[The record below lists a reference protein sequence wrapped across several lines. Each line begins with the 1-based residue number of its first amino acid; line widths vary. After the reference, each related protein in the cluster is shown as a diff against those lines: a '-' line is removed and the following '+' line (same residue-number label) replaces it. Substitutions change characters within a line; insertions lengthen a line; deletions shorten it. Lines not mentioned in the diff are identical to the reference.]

1 MKEDDVMSNKGKISF
16 DSLDENADYFNKP
29 DNNAKL
35 VDTDSLLED
44 RADEVDDLIES
55 TSSASSISNLVSQNA
70 EDFDK
75 TDESREQLLDEI
87 EQELGRKVNKPKPKK
102 MMKRKDIIKQQIEDR
117 KIVSDR
123 DRELNNILNSTD
135 SIEERERHFMEE
147 EIDREEMTKDR
158 EILLSKRDKELNEI
172 MKSIEDPNYIPKDVN
187 KMQLEEQ
194 QKRKRPPM
202 PPKRKPST
210 NRTMVSR
217 KDYSNFFTPK
227 YIVGGVLL
235 IIVITVF
242 TTILVMKTLATD
254 VGSTISR
261 TDKLIVRNPI
271 NNYTLQVGDVL
282 TRVSVPSSV
291 DSTQYDY
298 FIKVRLTIKNKKR
311 SKAALMSTNVFTVK
325 SYNGEKLGDCYTAS
339 ELINYNISDAIPST
353 ILAKGTASG
362 YLYCKTDITY
372 LPLLEVTAAKEL
384 DQSAAIRGEI
394 VATASSTYNINLNQ

>member
-1 MKEDDVMSNKGKISF
+1 MSNKGKISF
-16 DSLDENADYFNKP
+16 DSLDENQDYFNKP
-29 DNNAKL
+29 DNNVKL

-87 EQELGRKVNKPKPKK
+87 EHELGRDVNKPKPKK

-202 PPKRKPST
+202 PSQRKPST

-217 KDYSNFFTPK
+217 RDYSNFFTPK

-291 DSTQYDY
+291 DSSQYDY

-311 SKAALMSTNVFTVK
+311 SKAALMSTNVFTIK

-339 ELINYNISDAIPST
+339 ELMNYNISDAIPST

>member
-1 MKEDDVMSNKGKISF
+1 MSALKPVEHNSVISF
-16 DSLDENADYFNKP
+16 
-29 DNNAKL
+29 
-35 VDTDSLLED
+35 
-44 RADEVDDLIES
+44 
-55 TSSASSISNLVSQNA
+55 
-70 EDFDK
+70 
-75 TDESREQLLDEI
+75 
-87 EQELGRKVNKPKPKK
+87 
-102 MMKRKDIIKQQIEDR
+102 EDR

-172 MKSIEDPNYIPKDVN
+172 IKSIEDPNYIPKDVN

-298 FIKVRLTIKNKKR
+298 FIKVRLTIRNKKR